1 MSKTPRTDAA
11 KFRIGDSNHFAVHV
25 MHVEQLETELQEMI
39 ALADRLAEALAIAD
53 ALMKS
58 AANSIEAGSTDE
70 ALFYICS
77 MPRYR
82 KEAPAAYDNSK
93 KIIS

>member
-1 MSKTPRTDAA
+1 MSKTLKT
-11 KFRIGDSNHFAVHV
+11 K
-25 MHVEQLETELQEMI
+25 LQEMT
-39 ALADRLAEALAIAD
+39 ALADRLAEALTIAD

-82 KEAPAAYDNSK
+82 KEALAAYEKSK

>member
-1 MSKTPRTDAA
+1 MSKTLKT
-11 KFRIGDSNHFAVHV
+11 K
-25 MHVEQLETELQEMI
+25 LQEMT

-77 MPRYR
+77 MPPRYR
-82 KEAPAAYDNSK
+82 KEALAAYEKSK